1 MSKNQFIKNDYKQL
15 FKTAIENGLQYLENI
30 TDKNVFPSK
39 EELKNLSEFDEVLPQ
54 KPSDPIETIEFL
66 NKFGSPVTTA
76 INGSRYFGFV
86 NGAVLPAALGVRIL
100 TDVWNQ
106 NTLSEISSPIGA
118 KIEEVVQSWII
129 DLFGL
134 SGNYI
139 SSFVSGTTSGHVVSL
154 SAARNKIYQNHN
166 FDVKKRGLF
175 SAPKIRIIVS
185 AEAHITL
192 LKAISIIGIGTDNI
206 KMVPTD
212 SQGRM
217 IADKIPE
224 LDPYSIICAQAGNIN
239 SGNFDPFEEIG
250 KKAKAASALMQLDGA
265 FGLWAAACENKK
277 HFTKGIEYADFLV
290 TDGHKTLNSSYDS
303 AIVLSKSEHLNA
315 LKSVMSC
322 QASYLAQETKIQS
335 KDITLDFSK
344 RARAI
349 DMWAVIRSLG
359 KSGISDMIQEMCDNA
374 QYFSDR
380 LKKIGYEILNEVAFN
395 QVVARIGSD
404 KQLDEIVKNI
414 QNSGICWFGK
424 TNWKNRNAF
433 RISVSSF
440 KTQKSDID
448 QCLEVIEQITSQ
460 VIKN

>member
-1 MSKNQFIKNDYKQL
+1 MPNHSRYDYEQL
-15 FKTAIENGLQYLENI
+15 LKIAIEYSGQYLENI
-30 TDKNVFPSK
+30 TDKNVFPSPQ
-39 EELKNLSEFDEVLPQ
+39 ELENLSKFDEVLPQ
-54 KPSDPIETIEFL
+54 KSSDPIQTIKFL
-66 NKFGSPVTTA
+66 NKFGSPATA
-76 INGSRYFGFV
+76 ANNGSRYFGFV

-100 TDVWNQ
+100 TDAWNQ
-106 NTLSEISSPIGA
+106 NTPSEISSPIGA

-154 SAARNKIYQNHN
+154 SAARNKIYQNNN

-175 SAPKIRIIVS
+175 SAPKIKIIIS

-206 KMVPTD
+206 ETVQTD

-224 LDPYSIICAQAGNIN
+224 LDSYSIICAQAGNIN
-239 SGNFDPFEEIG
+239 SGDFDPFEKIG
-250 KKAKAASALMQLDGA
+250 KKAKAAGALMHIDGA
-265 FGLWAAACENKK
+265 FGLWAAACESKK
-277 HFTKGIEYADFLV
+277 HLTSGIEYADFLV

-303 AIVLSKSEHLNA
+303 AIVLSKAEHLNA

-322 QASYLAQETKIQS
+322 YASYLAQDTKVQS

-344 RARAI
+344 RTRAI
-349 DMWAVIRSLG
+349 DMWAVIRSMG
-359 KSGISDMIQEMCDNA
+359 KDGISDMVQEMCENA
-374 QYFSDR
+374 KYFSDGLR
-380 LKKIGYEILNEVAFN
+380 KIGYEILNEIAFN
-395 QVVARIGSD
+395 QVVARIGND
-404 KQLDEIVKNI
+404 EQLDEIVKNI

-448 QCLEVIEQITSQ
+448 QCLKIFDQITAQ
-460 VIKN
+460 VIHKG

>member
-1 MSKNQFIKNDYKQL
+1 MPNNSNYDYKPL
-15 FKTAIENGLQYLENI
+15 LKTAIKHGQQYLENI
-30 TDKNVFPSK
+30 ASKNVFPSNK
-39 EELKNLSEFDEVLPQ
+39 ELENLSKFDESLPQ

-66 NKFGSPVTTA
+66 NKFGSPATTS

-100 TDVWNQ
+100 TDAWNQ
-106 NTLSEISSPIGA
+106 NTVNEIASPIGA
-118 KIEEVVQSWII
+118 KIEEVVHSWIT

-134 SGNYI
+134 RGSYI
-139 SSFVSGTTSGHVVSL
+139 SSFVSGTTPGHVVSL
-154 SAARNKIYQNHN
+154 SSARNKIYQNNN

-175 SAPKIRIIVS
+175 SAPKIRMIVS

-192 LKAISIIGIGTDNI
+192 LKAISIIGIGTDDI
-206 KMVPTD
+206 ETVPTD

-224 LDPYSIICAQAGNIN
+224 LDSFSIICAQAGNVN
-239 SGNFDPFEEIG
+239 SGDFDPFEEIG
-250 KKAKAASALMQLDGA
+250 KRAKTAGALMYIDGA
-265 FGLWAAACENKK
+265 FGLWAAACESKK
-277 HFTKGIEYADFLV
+277 HLTKGIEYADFLV

-303 AIVLSKSEHLNA
+303 AVVLSKSEHLNA

-344 RARAI
+344 RTRGV
-349 DMWAVIRSLG
+349 DFWAVIRSLG
-359 KSGISDMIQEMCDNA
+359 KSGISDMVQELCDNA
-374 QYFSDR
+374 QYFSDG
-380 LKKIGYEILNEVAFN
+380 LKKIGYEILNEVVFN

-404 KQLDEIVKNI
+404 EQLEEIVKNI
-414 QNSGICWFGK
+414 QDSGICWFGK

-448 QCLEVIEQITSQ
+448 QCLRIIDQLTTQ
-460 VIKN
+460 VMQKG